1 MFWFRKKKRDS
12 ALRDQRLDREKV
24 DTEAKEEVPST
35 QASSTLSPTVSP
47 ERSASKLKSS
57 PCSSVRS
64 ACLETGRP
72 CRSGRMDFVEADSI
86 VSQNLTAELATTS
99 KSPLASRFNGES
111 LLHSHNKHRCE
122 HVKDGGLNGSTQGE
136 ASGQTQSPDFLR
148 RNSKMK
154 RLCNKTN
161 TEEII
166 DSDSTETQ
174 DGFLGETTAVPHL
187 CPADTLSWEF
197 EEEDE
202 EEQDEEDDYIL
213 ASWEKSARVHYSNLA
228 STDTPACFYRRLGFL
243 VDQFRPS
250 GLQPYTTAWQAFNE
264 ARPGTSALLNNLP
277 VDDNKLLTDI
287 KENTSHEKHV
297 QESQAAQEGAT
308 AAQSTPSLRDI
319 LKETVC
325 RLNKRLSDEST
336 EEEEEDQ
343 CRICHGV
350 NTSPENPL
358 VSPCNCRGSVRH
370 LHLDCLKKWTRSRI
384 ERGTGPYTV
393 TTCELCKGW
402 LKLDPKLLDF
412 NKYYQEHKPK
422 LDIAAQNT
430 PQDEAETSALRA
442 VLTVRTTQS
451 CPLSVVTD
459 YSETL

>member
-1 MFWFRKKKRDS
+1 MCRGPFTTEVVCVVQSERVGAQKKKRDS
-12 ALRDQRLDREKV
+12 ALQDQRLDREKV

-35 QASSTLSPTVSP
+35 QSSSTLSPTVSP

-57 PCSSVRS
+57 PCSSMRS

-72 CRSGRMDFVEADSI
+72 CLSGRMDFVEADSI

-99 KSPLASRFNGES
+99 KSPLASRLNGES
-111 LLHSHNKHRCE
+111 LVHSHNKHRCE
-122 HVKDGGLNGSTQGE
+122 HVKVGGLNGSTQGE

-166 DSDSTETQ
+166 DSERPASTETQ

-187 CPADTLSWEF
+187 
-197 EEEDE
+197 
-202 EEQDEEDDYIL
+202 
-213 ASWEKSARVHYSNLA
+213 
-228 STDTPACFYRRLGFL
+228 RLGFL
-243 VDQFRPS
+243 DDQLRPP

-277 VDDNKLLTDI
+277 VDDTKLLTDI

-308 AAQSTPSLRDI
+308 AAQSPPSLRDI
-319 LKETVC
+319 IKETVC

-358 VSPCNCRGSVRH
+358 VSPCKCRGSVRH
-370 LHLDCLKKWTRSRI
+370 LHLDCLKQWTRSRI
-384 ERGTGPYTV
+384 EGGTGPYTV
-393 TTCELCKGW
+393 STCELCKGW

-412 NKYYQEHKPK
+412 NKYYEEHKPK

-430 PQDEAETSALRA
+430 PQDEAESSPLRA
-442 VLTVRTTQS
+442 VLTVRMTQS
-451 CPLSVVTD
+451 CPPSGVTD

>member
-12 ALRDQRLDREKV
+12 ALQDQRLDREKV

-57 PCSSVRS
+57 PCSAMRS

-72 CRSGRMDFVEADSI
+72 CLSGRMDFVEADSI
-86 VSQNLTAELATTS
+86 DSQNLTAELATTS
-99 KSPLASRFNGES
+99 MSPLTSRLNGES
-111 LLHSHNKHRCE
+111 LVHSHNKHRCE

-136 ASGQTQSPDFLR
+136 ASGQTQSRDFLR

-154 RLCNKTN
+154 RLFNKTN

-166 DSDSTETQ
+166 DSEHPASTETQ
-174 DGFLGETTAVPHL
+174 VGFLGETTAVPHL
-187 CPADTLSWEF
+187 P
-197 EEEDE
+197 
-202 EEQDEEDDYIL
+202 
-213 ASWEKSARVHYSNLA
+213 
-228 STDTPACFYRRLGFL
+228 P
-243 VDQFRPS
+243 

-264 ARPGTSALLNNLP
+264 ARPGTSTLLNNLP
-277 VDDNKLLTDI
+277 VDDKKLLTDI

-297 QESQAAQEGAT
+297 QERQAAQEGAT
-308 AAQSTPSLRDI
+308 AAQSPPSLRDI
-319 LKETVC
+319 IQETVC

-358 VSPCNCRGSVRH
+358 VSPCKCRGSVH
-370 LHLDCLKKWTRSRI
+370 YLHLDCLKQWTRSRI

-422 LDIAAQNT
+422 LDIAVQNT
-430 PQDEAETSALRA
+430 PQDEAELSPLRA
-442 VLTVRTTQS
+442 VLTVRMTQS
-451 CPLSVVTD
+451 CPLSVICGMVPYLIRSRLRERTRSA
-459 YSETL
+459 SESSDT

>member
-57 PCSSVRS
+57 PCSSMRS
-64 ACLETGRP
+64 ACLETGCP
-72 CRSGRMDFVEADSI
+72 CLSGRMNFVEADSI

-187 CPADTLSWEF
+187 
-197 EEEDE
+197 
-202 EEQDEEDDYIL
+202 
-213 ASWEKSARVHYSNLA
+213 
-228 STDTPACFYRRLGFL
+228 
-243 VDQFRPS
+243 PS

-287 KENTSHEKHV
+287 KENTSHEKQV

-384 ERGTGPYTV
+384 ERGTGPYTI

-412 NKYYQEHKPK
+412 SKYYQEHKPK

-430 PQDEAETSALRA
+430 PQDEADTSALRA
-442 VLTVRTTQS
+442 VLTVRMTQS
-451 CPLSVVTD
+451 CPLSAVTD
-459 YSETL
+459 

>member
-12 ALRDQRLDREKV
+12 ALQDQRLDREKV

-35 QASSTLSPTVSP
+35 QASSTLSLTVSP
-47 ERSASKLKSS
+47 GRSASKLKSS
-57 PCSSVRS
+57 PCSSMRS

-72 CRSGRMDFVEADSI
+72 CLSGRMDFVEADSI
-86 VSQNLTAELATTS
+86 VSQNLTTELATTS
-99 KSPLASRFNGES
+99 KSPLASRLNGES
-111 LLHSHNKHRCE
+111 LVHSHNKHRCE

-166 DSDSTETQ
+166 DSERPASTETQ
-174 DGFLGETTAVPHL
+174 DGFLEEITAVPHL
-187 CPADTLSWEF
+187 P
-197 EEEDE
+197 
-202 EEQDEEDDYIL
+202 
-213 ASWEKSARVHYSNLA
+213 
-228 STDTPACFYRRLGFL
+228 P
-243 VDQFRPS
+243 

-277 VDDNKLLTDI
+277 VDDKKLLTDI

-297 QESQAAQEGAT
+297 QESPAAQEGAT
-308 AAQSTPSLRDI
+308 AAQSPPSLRDI
-319 LKETVC
+319 IKETVC

-358 VSPCNCRGSVRH
+358 VSPCKCRGSVRH
-370 LHLDCLKKWTRSRI
+370 LHLECLKQWTRSRI
-384 ERGTGPYTV
+384 ETGTGPYTV

-412 NKYYQEHKPK
+412 NKYYEEHKPK

-430 PQDEAETSALRA
+430 PQDEAESSPLSA
-442 VLTVRTTQS
+442 VLTVRMTQS